1 MVCVR
6 VYSRFCA
13 FLVLCLLF
21 LLGLDTVS
29 AEDIPKIL
37 LANLKQ
43 DQELTSRELNT
54 IRSEVEMLR
63 RENAQLRV
71 VVDQVRRSLSQSQ
84 GQENSK
90 FTELQNKVLVLELA
104 IKQTEKARS
113 LMQEELNKKFQQI
126 VEQMNSGFEQVTSVK
141 SAQAKASIP
150 SFSSDYPKN
159 GFVHKVDKGET
170 VSSIAKKYDSQVNWI
185 INANQIADPTKV
197 FVGRELFVPQK

>member
-1 MVCVR
+1 VVCVR

-21 LLGLDTVS
+21 LLGLDTVR

-63 RENAQLRV
+63 REYAQLRV
-71 VVDQVRRSLSQSQ
+71 VVDQVQRFLSQSQ

-141 SAQAKASIP
+141 SAQAKASTP
-150 SFSSDYPKN
+150 TFSSDYPKN

-170 VSSIAKKYDSQVNWI
+170 VSSIAKKYESQVNWI

>member
-1 MVCVR
+1 VVCVR

>member
-21 LLGLDTVS
+21 LLGLDTVR

-63 RENAQLRV
+63 RENAQLKV

-141 SAQAKASIP
+141 SAQAKASTP
-150 SFSSDYPKN
+150 TFSSDYPKN

>member
-21 LLGLDTVS
+21 LLGLDTVR

-63 RENAQLRV
+63 REYAQLRV
-71 VVDQVRRSLSQSQ
+71 VVDQVQRFLSQSQ

-141 SAQAKASIP
+141 SAQAKASTP
-150 SFSSDYPKN
+150 TFSSDYPKN

-170 VSSIAKKYDSQVNWI
+170 VSSIAKKYESQVNWI

>member
-71 VVDQVRRSLSQSQ
+71 VVDQVQRFLSQSQ

-141 SAQAKASIP
+141 SAQAKASTP
-150 SFSSDYPKN
+150 TFSSDYPKN

>member
-1 MVCVR
+1 VVCVR

-71 VVDQVRRSLSQSQ
+71 VVDQVQRFLSQSQ

-90 FTELQNKVLVLELA
+90 FTELQNKVQVLELA

-170 VSSIAKKYDSQVNWI
+170 VSSIAKKYESQVNWI
-185 INANQIADPTKV
+185 INANQIADPKKV